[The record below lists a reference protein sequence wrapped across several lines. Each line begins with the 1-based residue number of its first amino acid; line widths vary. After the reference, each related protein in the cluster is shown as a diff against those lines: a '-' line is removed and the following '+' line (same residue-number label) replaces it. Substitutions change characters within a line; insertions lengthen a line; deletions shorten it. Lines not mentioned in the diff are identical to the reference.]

1 MLRYILAGMII
12 CVPVANSSAQ
22 EANDEGLKFFEQKIR
37 PALTQHCYSCHSKE
51 AQTNKK
57 LKAELFLD
65 TAKGMLA
72 GGETGPSLVKG
83 QSAKSLIMKALK

>member
-1 MLRYILAGMII
+1 MRNFIMLRYALVGITL
-12 CVPVANSSAQ
+12 CLFVTPSFAQ
-22 EANDEGLKFFEQKIR
+22 ETNEEGLKFFEQKIR
-37 PALTQHCYSCHSKE
+37 PVLNQHCYSCHSKD

-72 GGETGPSLVKG
+72 G
-83 QSAKSLIMKALK
+83 